1 MRLQGNRERRQ
12 KIRPVQLLF
21 LRGAGS
27 TLVGEITKVSQCVS
41 RPLPGSRPQLADSSA
56 TGRHKAA
63 ADVKLGVAPGGD
75 PDGAGWQLNGVMPQ
89 PWVSAVTLK
98 SGSHLEAAIGAPD
111 VLLLLQKFWRE
122 SRQISKHTTI
132 ARTKTKSESQSAD
145 ARSAA
150 SSRPLNTPL

>member
-1 MRLQGNRERRQ
+1 MSHG
-12 KIRPVQLLF
+12 
-21 LRGAGS
+21 
-27 TLVGEITKVSQCVS
+27 VS
-41 RPLPGSRPQLADSSA
+41 RPLPGSRPQLVDSSA

-111 VLLLLQKFWRE
+111 VLLLLQKFWRG
-122 SRQISKHTTI
+122 SRQISKRTTI
-132 ARTKTKSESQSAD
+132 ARTKTKSEFPI
-145 ARSAA
+145 RGCLKAA
-150 SSRPLNTPL
+150 SSKGLDHEAGSRKMTRGESKA